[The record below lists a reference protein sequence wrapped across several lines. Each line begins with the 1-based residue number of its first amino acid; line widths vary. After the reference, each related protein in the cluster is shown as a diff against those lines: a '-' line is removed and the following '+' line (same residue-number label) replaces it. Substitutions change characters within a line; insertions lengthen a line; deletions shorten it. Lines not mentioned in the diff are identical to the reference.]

1 MLGEKIVKNN
11 IEILNNDK
19 INFKNKINIKFLN
32 IENLNRQNP
41 I

>member
-19 INFKNKINIKFLN
+19 INFKNKINIKILN